1 MDIKR
6 VGDHECIHCGA
17 CVSVCPTK
25 AISWKGEKLFVRSN
39 DIGAPTTAEDI
50 KPLSSMV
57 KSKEETAPTQTEV
70 CDE

>member
-25 AISWKGEKLFVRSN
+25 AISWKGEKLFVRGN
-39 DIGAPTTAEDI
+39 DVGAPTTSEDI
-50 KPLSSMV
+50 KPLSEMLV
-57 KSKEETAPTQTEV
+57 KKEQDTEKEMR
-70 CDE
+70 DE